1 MLTVSEQNSYTPDL
15 FPSYLT
21 FAGAILN
28 QKDLSLTERE
38 LIILAVTATNR
49 VPYMLYAHSRIALKL
64 GMTEEQ
70 VTSASKGIG
79 PAGLTDEVKVIYA
92 TALELAET
100 GAPLKE
106 DTWQRAETALG
117 KARCARIAHVV
128 GLYMYTGGLL
138 RLETMPA
145 PEN

>member
-1 MLTVSEQNSYTPDL
+1 MLTVREQNSYTPDL

-21 FAGAILN
+21 FAEAILN
-28 QKDLSLTERE
+28 QKDLSSTERE

-49 VPYMLYAHSRIALKL
+49 VPYMLYAHSRIALNL

-70 VTSASKGIG
+70 VTSASKGIE
-79 PAGLTDEVKVIYA
+79 PAGLTEEEKAIYA
-92 TALELAET
+92 TALELAKT
-100 GAPLKE
+100 GAPLEE
-106 DTWQRAETALG
+106 DTWQRAEAVLG

-138 RLETMPA
+138 RLGAMTA